1 MKEFIKETN
10 IMIVVIILLNS
21 IVISVFLTSCI
32 VNKEKDAVTIKVSKE
47 MISNS
52 VEESGYIESSNI
64 KNIYFKH
71 DVIINEFLV
80 ENDDLIEE
88 GDVIGYVS
96 SDALDNL
103 ITEIETKISDIDS
116 QLRNMNRDDEAI
128 KEVKSPVSGLVKKIN
143 IKNGSIA
150 YSGDDGIMLISADN
164 KLKIICDLEENI
176 ELGREVCIHIGEQTY
191 EGFVIQVSDEGTIVI
206 IEDSKDISLDEV
218 AEIFDMELNK
228 LGNGIIEC
236 NAPYLLMG
244 KYGFVDEVLIKENDF
259 VDTET
264 VLFTLEN
271 SKYSDTYIS
280 LIQERNKLLK
290 KLENY
295 KQEKKEFVIT
305 ATVSGVISNLNAN
318 EGDIITAFNPI
329 CKIVETDSI
338 IVIVY
343 TEEEN
348 INDIFEGQDV
358 EVKIDALDKT
368 MRGTVKKIS
377 YLENDSSIKDSY
389 KTYIEISDIN
399 NLRIGMN
406 VTVKFIINGREAV
419 VVPEEAIINSN
430 GESCVRVKEDNNKI
444 VSRKVELGEYTED
457 GKVEIVSGLDENE
470 IVLSNVGN

>member
-1 MKEFIKETN
+1 
-10 IMIVVIILLNS
+10 
-21 IVISVFLTSCI
+21 
-32 VNKEKDAVTIKVSKE
+32 
-47 MISNS
+47 
-52 VEESGYIESSNI
+52 
-64 KNIYFKH
+64 
-71 DVIINEFLV
+71 
-80 ENDDLIEE
+80 
-88 GDVIGYVS
+88 
-96 SDALDNL
+96 
-103 ITEIETKISDIDS
+103 
-116 QLRNMNRDDEAI
+116 
-128 KEVKSPVSGLVKKIN
+128 
-143 IKNGSIA
+143 
-150 YSGDDGIMLISADN
+150 
-164 KLKIICDLEENI
+164 
-176 ELGREVCIHIGEQTY
+176 
-191 EGFVIQVSDEGTIVI
+191 
-206 IEDSKDISLDEV
+206 
-218 AEIFDMELNK
+218 
-228 LGNGIIEC
+228 
-236 NAPYLLMG
+236 MG